1 MRSRLGLVTKQLSE
15 KVLLSSIDLK
25 LNIFANDVE
34 DYLKIYDKIIIATG
48 STHLKRDFG
57 FKLPTFNAVE
67 AIEKY
72 RGVVATKNEIV
83 VIFDEEGT
91 WVAASIAEELANNGF
106 QIHLISPTASLF
118 SQITIYS
125 RLALIPRLKKLG
137 VKFHL
142 ASEITLNNG
151 EPVIKS
157 LINDEVVDISDA
169 HLIIDCPPKRSN
181 DLLYQDAPLTQSEK
195 VLLIG
200 DALAPRT
207 IAEATFEGNAVGA
220 FLDLDLA
227 LRSLEH

>member
-1 MRSRLGLVTKQLSE
+1 V
-15 KVLLSSIDLK
+15 VLINWDLQGHT
-25 LNIFANDVE
+25 LCEN
-34 DYLKIYDKIIIATG
+34 
-48 STHLKRDFG
+48 RDLRAF
-57 FKLPTFNAVE
+57 
-67 AIEKY
+67 
-72 RGVVATKNEIV
+72 
-83 VIFDEEGT
+83 
-91 WVAASIAEELANNGF
+91 
-106 QIHLISPTASLF
+106 
-118 SQITIYS
+118 
-125 RLALIPRLKKLG
+125 ALIPRLKKLG

-169 HLIIDCPPKRSN
+169 LLIIDCPPKRSN

-227 LRSLEH
+227 LRALEH